1 MGFVD
6 NQARNS
12 HARQPPEFLAV
23 GRVVRPH
30 GVRGQLLVE
39 GFSEQISLIIP
50 LATVFLGSDYRPSVV
65 CSFRP
70 HQNRFLL
77 LLEGCEDRETAEL
90 WRGEV
95 IHIRYEDVKPLPE
108 HVYYHWQ
115 VLGLR
120 VFTTDG
126 ECLGTVNQ
134 ILETGANDVY
144 MIHDEHGAELLLP
157 AIESVIMNVD
167 LENCRMVVNLIHGLR
182 SDSSG

>member
-50 LATVFLGSDYRPSVV
+50 SATIFLGSDYKPAVV
-65 CSFRP
+65 GAFRP
-70 HQNRFLL
+70 HKSRFLL
-77 LLEGCEDRETAEL
+77 LIEGCEDRETAEQ

-95 IHIRYEDVKPLPE
+95 VQIRYEDVEPLPE

-115 VLGLR
+115 ILGLQ
-120 VFTTDG
+120 VFTSEG
-126 ECLGTVNQ
+126 EYLGTVNQ

-144 MIHDEHGAELLLP
+144 LIQDEQGAELLLP
-157 AIESVIMNVD
+157 AIESVIINVD
-167 LENCRMVVNLIHGLR
+167 PEYCRMVVNLLPGLR
-182 SDSSG
+182 SDSPD

>member
-1 MGFVD
+1 MGSID
-6 NQARNS
+6 NQTRNS
-12 HARQPPEFLAV
+12 RARQPPEFLAV

-50 LATVFLGSDYRPSVV
+50 STIIFLGSDYTPSVV
-65 CSFRP
+65 CAFRP
-70 HQNRFLL
+70 HKNRFLL
-77 LLEGCEDRETAEL
+77 LLEGCEDRDTAEH

-95 IHIRYEDVKPLPE
+95 VHIRYEDVKPLPE

-115 VLGLR
+115 ILGLQ

-126 ECLGTVNQ
+126 ECLGSVTQ

-144 MIHDEHGAELLLP
+144 LIHDEHGAELLLP
-157 AIESVIMNVD
+157 AIESVIMSVD
-167 LENCRMVVNLIHGLR
+167 LDNCRMVVNLLPGLR
-182 SDSSG
+182 SDSSE